1 MHARQSLVTWFC
13 HTVQC
18 CKRGTYVCSFSNV
31 CPADINRFF
40 VSGCV
45 CTCLLSCRIY
55 FATCKYLFLFWLY
68 WIWEQGPELLCTLS
82 AAHVFDPNKHI
93 KKMWSTH
100 SNNNHIV
107 LTKCG
112 PPTPTTPT
120 NTLRKCAP
128 PTPTTPNSH

>member
-40 VSGCV
+40 CQDVYAHVCYHVGFTLRHVSIC
-45 CTCLLSCRIY
+45 SYFRIY
-55 FATCKYLFLFWLY
+55 
-68 WIWEQGPELLCTLS
+68 WILGQGPELLCTLS